1 MNLRTFIIISA
12 ALALIYGL
20 GLVFMPV
27 TLLSMYGFSSGAS
40 EKLLSQF
47 FGSEL
52 LVLGVIAWLSKDS
65 TGASVRPLV
74 TGNVV
79 GNAVATIV
87 SLMGALNG
95 TMSAFGWSAVGIY
108 LFLTLGFGYFQFM
121 APSK

>member
-1 MNLRTFIIISA
+1 MNLRTLIIISA
-12 ALALIYGL
+12 VIALLYGL

-27 TLLSMYGFSSGAS
+27 TLLSMYGFGTGAS

-52 LVLGVIAWLSKDS
+52 LVLGVLAWLSKDS
-65 TGASVRPLV
+65 TGGSVRPLV
-74 TGNVV
+74 TGNVIGNTV
-79 GNAVATIV
+79 GTIAA
-87 SLMGALNG
+87 LMGVLNG
-95 TMSAFGWSAVGIY
+95 TMNAVGWSAVGIY

>member
-1 MNLRTFIIISA
+1 MNLRTFLIISA
-12 ALALIYGL
+12 GLALIYGL

-27 TLLSMYGFSSGAS
+27 TLLSMYGFGTGAG

-52 LVLGVIAWLSKDS
+52 LVLGVITWLAKDF

-74 TGNVV
+74 TGNVI
-79 GNAVATIV
+79 GNAVGTIV

-95 TMSAFGWSAVGIY
+95 TMNAVGWSAVGIY
-108 LFLTLGFGYFQFM
+108 LFLTLGFAYFQFM
-121 APSK
+121 APAK

>member
-12 ALALIYGL
+12 VLALIYGL

-27 TLLSMYGFSSGAS
+27 TLLSMYGFGIGAS

-65 TGASVRPLV
+65 TGTSVRPLV

-79 GNAVATIV
+79 GNTVGTIV
-87 SLMGALNG
+87 SLIGVLNG
-95 TMSAFGWSAVGIY
+95 TMNAVGWSAVGIY

>member
-1 MNLRTFIIISA
+1 MNLRTLIIISA
-12 ALALIYGL
+12 VLALIYGL
-20 GLVFMPV
+20 GLVFMPM
-27 TLLSMYGFSSGAS
+27 TLLSMYGFSTGAS

-52 LVLGVIAWLSKDS
+52 LVLGVLAWLSKDS

-79 GNAVATIV
+79 GNAVATVV

-95 TMSAFGWSAVGIY
+95 TMNAVGWSAVGIY

-121 APSK
+121 APAK

>member
-1 MNLRTFIIISA
+1 MNLRTLIIISA
-12 ALALIYGL
+12 VLALIYGL

-27 TLLSMYGFSSGAS
+27 TLLSMYGFGTGAS

-52 LVLGVIAWLSKDS
+52 LVLGVLAWLSKDS
-65 TGASVRPLV
+65 TGASVRPLI

-79 GNAVATIV
+79 GNAVGTIV
-87 SLMGALNG
+87 SLIGVLNG
-95 TMSAFGWSAVGIY
+95 IMNAVGWSAVGIY

>member
-12 ALALIYGL
+12 VIALVYGL

-27 TLLSMYGFSSGAS
+27 TLLSMYGFGTGAS

-65 TGASVRPLV
+65 TGASVRPLI

-79 GNAVATIV
+79 RNTVGTIV
-87 SLMGALNG
+87 SLMGVLNG
-95 TMSAFGWSAVGIY
+95 TMNAVGWSAVGIY

>member
-1 MNLRTFIIISA
+1 MNLRTLIIISA
-12 ALALIYGL
+12 VIALLYGL
-20 GLVFMPV
+20 GLVFIPL
-27 TLLSMYGFSSGAS
+27 TLLSMYGFSTGAS

-52 LVLGVIAWLSKDS
+52 LVLGVLAWLSKDS

-79 GNAVATIV
+79 GNTVGTIV
-87 SLMGALNG
+87 SLMGVLNG
-95 TMSAFGWSAVGIY
+95 IMNPVGWSAVGIY
-108 LFLTLGFGYFQFM
+108 LFLALGFAYFQFM